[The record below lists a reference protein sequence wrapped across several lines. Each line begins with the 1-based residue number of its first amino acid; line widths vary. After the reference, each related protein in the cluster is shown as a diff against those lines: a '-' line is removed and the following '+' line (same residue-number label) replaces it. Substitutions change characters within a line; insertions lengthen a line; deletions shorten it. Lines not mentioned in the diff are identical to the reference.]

1 MAFRTPMDQRCEN
14 MNKRFS
20 CFSSRPEEILQ
31 QLSQFRST
39 WPWNTSGEWNKTGSW
54 CSWLW
59 GALSRAIWLPA
70 HHPQAP
76 RHWCSL
82 KSSFGHLK
90 PVRCT
95 KFKKLFCNR
104 SCVSF
109 AWVIYDPWKLKI
121 CQYVSPFGAFWT
133 GAIARPK
140 SSDDA
145 SSNSLRLITSV
156 NPSVSH

>member
-1 MAFRTPMDQRCEN
+1 MAFRASIQRCDN
-14 MNKRFS
+14 INVS
-20 CFSSRPEEILQ
+20 NVSSRPEEILQ

-39 WPWNTSGEWNKTGSW
+39 WPWNTSGEWNKTG
-54 CSWLW
+54 SWLW

-90 PVRCT
+90 PVHTGVQCT
-95 KFKKLFCNR
+95 KFKKLFCNM
-104 SCVSF
+104 SCMGF
-109 AWVIYDPWKLKI
+109 ARVIYESWKLKI
-121 CQYVSPFGAFWT
+121 CQYVSPFSAFWT

-156 NPSVSH
+156 NPSVSHQ